1 MRYLT
6 ILTIAFTILLGNGL
20 PETVLADQT
29 RLPETVLADQI
40 RLPETVLADQIRLP
54 ETVLADRIRL
64 PETVLADQ
72 IRVNAALATPVMLA
86 DKKQTAYLQVGLTG
100 FHLKKENIAPI
111 NVALVIDKSGSMQG
125 DKIRR
130 AKKAANMAVN
140 LLHKHDIISVISFDH
155 RIEVLL
161 PATKPTDK
169 RTIHAAINRL
179 RAGGSTALFSG
190 VKKGAQ
196 EVRKFLEKDRVNRI
210 ILLSDGK
217 ANVGPDSPQEL
228 GNLGASLGK
237 EGIAVTTLGLG
248 LGYNEDLMA
257 QLAEKSDGNHTL
269 IENATDLARFFKSEF
284 KNLFSVVATN
294 VKVTITCAKGIRP
307 VRVLG
312 READIQGQQIQIT
325 LNQLYSKHQKNL
337 LLEIEVPSTKA
348 GQKLTLAKVK
358 TVYRNMVTNTT
369 DSLTNQVT
377 ATFTTSAQLVI
388 EKTNAAVM
396 VTVLEQLALEKNE
409 LAIKL
414 RDRGELK
421 KARQVLLDNAARLK
435 KQAKKYKSEALEK
448 LSDLNRNDAQ
458 NLRREDWRRQ
468 RKIMR
473 GNIHKRRN
481 YQTY

>member
-6 ILTIAFTILLGNGL
+6 ILTIAFTTLLGNGL

-29 RLPETVLADQI
+29 RLPEAVLTEQT
-40 RLPETVLADQIRLP
+40 RLPETVLADKIRLP
-54 ETVLADRIRL
+54 KTLLADKKIQ
-64 PETVLADQ
+64 VD
-72 IRVNAALATPVMLA
+72 AALATPVMLA
-86 DKKQTAYLQVGLTG
+86 EKKQTAYLQVGLIG
-100 FHLKKENIAPI
+100 FRLKKENIAPI

-130 AKKAANMAVN
+130 AKKAANMALD
-140 LLHKHDIISVISFDH
+140 LLRKHDIISVISFDH
-155 RIEVLL
+155 RVEVLL
-161 PATKPTDK
+161 PATKATDK
-169 RTIHAAINRL
+169 EIIHKAINRL
-179 RAGGSTALFSG
+179 RAGGSTALFDG

-210 ILLSDGK
+210 ILVSDGK

-248 LGYNEDLMA
+248 LGYHEDLMA
-257 QLAEKSDGNHTL
+257 QLAEKSDGNHAF
-269 IENATDLARFFKSEF
+269 IENATDLARIFKYEF
-284 KNLFSVVATN
+284 GDLFTVVATDVN
-294 VKVTITCAKGIRP
+294 ITITCAEGIRP

-312 READIQGQQIQIT
+312 READIQGQQVQIV
-325 LNQLYSKHQKNL
+325 LNQLYSEHQKNV

-348 GQKLTLAKVK
+348 DQKLTLAKVK
-358 TVYRNMVTNTT
+358 TVYRNMVTDST

-377 ATFTTSAQLVI
+377 ATFTTSAQRV
-388 EKTNAAVM
+388 EEETNAAVM
-396 VTVLEQLALEKNE
+396 VTALEQLALEKNE

-414 RDRGELK
+414 RDRGKVTE
-421 KARQVLLDNAARLK
+421 ARQVLLDNAARLK
-435 KQAKKYKSEALEK
+435 KQAKKYKSELLEK

-458 NLRREDWRRQ
+458 NLEDWRRQ